1 MCMKKGVVKQ
11 KITHDYIL
19 DLYEQ
24 CKKLKSKKKK
34 SEMLKEI
41 KKLTKHIGDYVV
53 KSVDDS

>member
-1 MCMKKGVVKQ
+1 MKEGVVKQ

-24 CKKLKSKKKK
+24 CRKLKSKKKK

-41 KKLTKHIGDYVV
+41 KKLTNRIGDYVIKV
-53 KSVDDS
+53 QDDS

>member
-1 MCMKKGVVKQ
+1 MKKGVVKQ

-24 CKKLKSKKKK
+24 CRKLKSKKKK